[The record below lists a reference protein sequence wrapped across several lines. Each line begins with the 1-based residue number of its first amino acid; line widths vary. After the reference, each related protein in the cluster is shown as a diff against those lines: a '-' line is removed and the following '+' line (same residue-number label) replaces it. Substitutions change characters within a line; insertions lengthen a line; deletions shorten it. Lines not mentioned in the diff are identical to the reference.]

1 MKLKRLIA
9 AFFILALN
17 FAIIGRAYSEPIIFA
32 QVNNPT
38 GIVVDNT
45 GSVFVQSLPLPEF
58 GGSGLLKFDANG
70 NLMAQN
76 NQLTGNFRLAL
87 DSASNIIWAQE
98 MNGIL
103 YSVDPD
109 TLLAQPVIDLRAWI
123 MGNILQS
130 QAFNI
135 LTGMP
140 DTLVMVNP
148 VFGDIATWQ
157 SGAGQL
163 DVLVTGLTN
172 TSGGMPFV
180 LRLSLNNGTLQNPQI
195 VVTSLPSAVVLPPPL
210 DTFPSGLAINSNG
223 TVLAPLPIELD
234 LNSAAQATQL
244 FLSIFGAEFPTT
256 ADASTP
262 NFIPAYGSR
271 PVFATG
277 MTASNT
283 DNGFFATTIA
293 NGFGCGSGPAVLH
306 FPSTLDNA
314 HCILDLSSL
323 GLTNTEPADIAID
336 PNNQFLYVTMPQD
349 GSVLRLDPPSLPVG
363 NAPLQPSETSML
375 FGTTPLPPSDTSPLF
390 GTAPLPPSEP

>member
-38 GIVVDNT
+38 GIVVDST
-45 GSVFVQSLPLPEF
+45 GSVFVQSQPLPEF
-58 GGSGLLKFDANG
+58 GGGGLLKFDANG
-70 NLMAQN
+70 NLMTQN

-109 TLLAQPVIDLRAWI
+109 TLLAQPVIDLRTWI

-223 TVLAPLPIELD
+223 TVLAPLPTELD
-234 LNSAAQATQL
+234 SNSAAQATQL
-244 FLSIFGAEFPTT
+244 FLSIFVARSFLLPPMPQPRTLFQRMEAGRSLLAAWRHPIPTT
-256 ADASTP
+256 A
-262 NFIPAYGSR
+262 
-271 PVFATG
+271 
-277 MTASNT
+277 
-283 DNGFFATTIA
+283 
-293 NGFGCGSGPAVLH
+293 
-306 FPSTLDNA
+306 
-314 HCILDLSSL
+314 
-323 GLTNTEPADIAID
+323 
-336 PNNQFLYVTMPQD
+336 
-349 GSVLRLDPPSLPVG
+349 SLPR
-363 NAPLQPSETSML
+363 
-375 FGTTPLPPSDTSPLF
+375 PLPMVLAVAPGLLYCISLLHWIARIAYWIFRAWGLLIQNPLISPSIRIISFST
-390 GTAPLPPSEP
+390 